1 MKKRMLWVLLVLI
14 SCVCFVACQEED
26 NVAIDSDSGGIQGDN
41 AMTIV
46 DTALS
51 IVSDGVRWHYIVPSK
66 KETISKG
73 FSFETDESIISYCQF
88 SSDGQ
93 DAYPVMKVQR
103 RNSDKYFYVMV
114 KNLDLPYTNGGWA
127 YGDDERN
134 VDTYGR
140 LYTWTAAYELQNS
153 VKMKLPIYK
162 ADGTPLKVGGNICYA
177 SVYGKFM
184 SHQDFD
190 DIIECDTVGWL
201 PESGYGIEDM
211 YMTSNNFYYD
221 TFLGGIETGSGM
233 ESDAYGSLGGF
244 RDTQAQNNAPL
255 YVNYFYL
262 NLNREG
268 GFWLKEGT
276 GRDLNGGHRVLNICR
291 TYYSWYSETT
301 TYYDWTAYSNV
312 TRSNKYGYSVRYIF
326 EPVYRER

>member
-26 NVAIDSDSGGIQGDN
+26 NVAIESGCIERDN
-41 AMTIV
+41 AMSIA

-51 IVSDGVRWHYIVPSK
+51 TVNDGVRWHYIVPSK
-66 KETISKG
+66 GETISKG

-88 SSDGQ
+88 SSDGR

-103 RNSDKYFYVMV
+103 LNSDRHFYIMV
-114 KNLDLPYTNGGWA
+114 KNLDLPYANDGWA

-162 ADGTPLKVGGNICYA
+162 ADGTPLKVNNKIRYA
-177 SVYGKFM
+177 TVYGKFM

-221 TFLGGIETGSGM
+221 TFLGGIEPESG
-233 ESDAYGSLGGF
+233 EEGANGSLGGF
-244 RDTQAQNNAPL
+244 RDTQGRNQDPS
-255 YVNYFYL
+255 YVNYFYAFL
-262 NLNREG
+262 NKEG

-276 GRDLNGGHRVLNICR
+276 GRDLDGGHRVLKIR
-291 TYYSWYSETT
+291 RSFYSWYSGTT
-301 TYYDWTAYSNV
+301 TYYDYSAYSNV
-312 TRSNKYGYSVRYIF
+312 TMSNKYGWSVRYIF